1 MASRTGKAEV
11 GSRRSEVERIPQR
24 ALLPGSDNPAR
35 ERGTSRQHLE
45 FPSAVPHLWHNECPF
60 SPLPLLPPANS
71 MNLPEKPAAR
81 ARLLVVDD
89 NEDMRLSMKLLLE
102 HLGYQ
107 VEVAPNGA
115 VALDIQQQRAADVV
129 ITDIFMPD
137 TDGLETIN
145 AFRAKF
151 PGVRIIAMS
160 GGGPSL
166 REANYLTTASVA
178 GADAVLRKPF
188 SKDSLLKAIEDLAS
202 KDK

>member
-1 MASRTGKAEV
+1 
-11 GSRRSEVERIPQR
+11 
-24 ALLPGSDNPAR
+24 
-35 ERGTSRQHLE
+35 
-45 FPSAVPHLWHNECPF
+45 
-60 SPLPLLPPANS
+60 

-81 ARLLVVDD
+81 GRLLVVDD